1 MVTEAVQPSRQLQ
14 HARVA
19 GVRWELET
27 APPPI
32 TLLLFPGCA
41 VNESQ
46 TQEAAD
52 IKTCPPAWGRAPE
65 IMSICDGS
73 VRLAPDS
80 DVCSGSDLTP
90 SQS

>member
-1 MVTEAVQPSRQLQ
+1 MG
-14 HARVA
+14 A
-19 GVRWELET
+19 GDR
-27 APPPI
+27 PPHI

-41 VNESQ
+41 VNKSQ

-80 DVCSGSDLTP
+80 DVCSGFDLMP
-90 SQS
+90 SQFRVILKDQTELQHTHVKLC